1 MMKSILLVEDD
12 HSLGPLLKERLNR
25 HYQVT
30 LCSTKKIAL
39 QEIEKSGFDLAILD
53 VGLPDGSGFDIG
65 EHLKQKTKTP
75 ILFLTAQGDAES
87 RLKGYELGAEEYV
100 PKPFHL
106 KELLIR
112 IEHVLQSHPVTHH
125 LVLEDS
131 TIFFNEKKVKRK
143 SGEIEFPPLKD
154 LQLLELLI
162 QKSPD
167 PVSRDQILD
176 EVWGP
181 EKDLNTRTID
191 NAIVRLKR
199 LLGGEDEKYIR
210 SVRGLGYQ
218 WIYMKKE
225 DL

>member
-1 MMKSILLVEDD
+1 MKSILLVEDD
-12 HSLGPLLKERLNR
+12 HSLGPLLKERLTR
-25 HYQVT
+25 HYHVT

-65 EHLKQKTKTP
+65 EYLKQKTKTP

-112 IEHVLQSHPVTHH
+112 IEHVLQSHPVTYH

-131 TIFFNEKKVKRK
+131 TIYFNEKKVKRK

-199 LLGGEDEKYIR
+199 LLGGDDEKYIR

-218 WIYMKKE
+218 WISTKKE
-225 DL
+225 TL

>member
-1 MMKSILLVEDD
+1 MKSILLVEDD

>member
-1 MMKSILLVEDD
+1 MKKILLVEDD
-12 HSLGPLLKERLNR
+12 HSLGPLLKERLSR
-25 HYQVT
+25 HYEVV
-30 LCSTKKIAL
+30 LCSTHQLAL
-39 QEIEKSGFDLAILD
+39 QEIDNSNFDLAILD

-65 EHLKQKTKTP
+65 QHLKKKSKTP

-112 IEHVLQSHPVTHH
+112 IEHVLESHPVTHH
-125 LVLEDS
+125 LELEDS
-131 TIFFNEKKVKRK
+131 IIYFNEKKVKRK

-218 WIYMKKE
+218 WIYKKK
-225 DL
+225 DNL

>member
-1 MMKSILLVEDD
+1 MKKILLVEDD
-12 HSLGPLLKERLNR
+12 NSLGPLLKERLSR
-25 HYQVT
+25 HYDVV
-30 LCSTKKIAL
+30 LCPNHKTAL
-39 QEIEKSGFDLAILD
+39 QEMSKESFDLAILD

-65 EHLKQKTKTP
+65 EQLKQKTKTP

-112 IEHVLQSHPVTHH
+112 IEHVLESHPVTHQ
-125 LVLEDS
+125 LQLDDC
-131 TIFFNEKKVKRK
+131 TIYFNEKKVKRN

-154 LQLLELLI
+154 LQLLALLI
-162 QKSPD
+162 EKSPD

-181 EKDLNTRTID
+181 EKELNTRTID

-218 WIYMKKE
+218 WIYSKKE
-225 DL
+225 NS